1 MTRKIFQVCLL
12 FAAMI
17 AIAFGVSWFF
27 SKPPTP
33 PSLKPLPN
41 PNGYTLLVNAGAM
54 VTGPFKEVNRM
65 TQQELRSLVD
75 SRSNSLQ
82 LARAG
87 LGMECQVPLQYSEAF
102 WTNHMADLR
111 ALRLLALTIQAEGRL
126 AELENRPHDALKSY
140 LDLNLLGL
148 ASARGGVT
156 ADAMIGQSIEGL
168 SQEPLR
174 RMLGALDA
182 SSCREVTETLEA
194 LDAQRESWKDIS
206 ERSQEFAR
214 QVNSSLKS
222 RLTGL
227 LRRGTTGTNS
237 KPPDQIFRERLAKSR
252 QLMLAFA
259 ARAYELDHKQKLS
272 DFAYLVPAYLK
283 TIPQDP
289 LTGTNMVF
297 TP

>member
-1 MTRKIFQVCLL
+1 MSRKIFQVCLL

-17 AIAFGVSWFF
+17 AIAFGVSWIF
-27 SKPPTP
+27 SKPPMP

-126 AELENRPHDALKSY
+126 AELENRPRDALKSY
-140 LDLNLLGL
+140 LDLNRLGL
-148 ASARGGVT
+148 ASARGGV
-156 ADAMIGQSIEGL
+156 ASDSMIGKAIESL
-168 SQEPLR
+168 SQEPLQ

-182 SSCREVTETLEA
+182 NSCREVAETLEA
-194 LDAQRESWKDIS
+194 LDAQGESWKDIS
-206 ERSQEFAR
+206 ERSKEFTR

-222 RLTGL
+222 RLTDL
-227 LRRGTTGTNS
+227 LRHGTSGNS

-252 QLMLAFA
+252 QLMVAFA
-259 ARAYELDHKQKLS
+259 ARAYELDHKQKPS
-272 DFAYLVPAYLK
+272 GFVDLVPAYLK
-283 TIPQDP
+283 AIPQDP
-289 LTGTNMVF
+289 LTGTNMVLQ
-297 TP
+297 P